1 MRFTNTHIVLAASNS
16 NLATQRRQMN
26 LMSVVHLSPTPL
38 VGAPSRLAAAQR
50 AAGLRAECI
59 VLADY
64 PKKLAGKFVDDAILW
79 FSGDV
84 AVGLAE
90 RLISNAEIIHIH
102 NDLPLDLARRFL
114 DMAPDAKWVYHV
126 HSPLREGPLF
136 TRRDFELPFVFS
148 AKLVV
153 AQYQPR
159 VYPDFLPVPNLVDAL
174 PNCNERAIGETLR
187 VLFSP
192 THVRGGR
199 WNDKGSNAT
208 LEILQSLAK
217 AGSIELVIP
226 SDPLSPGC
234 LMALRRSTHVSID
247 EVMTGAFHLVSL
259 ESLCAGNA
267 VLNGADFLSN
277 MALMSS
283 IGADEPAPFRRVG
296 LHDLRENLLEL
307 ASNPELTAALQRAA
321 KEYFERWLLPSRLV
335 DRYLSIYERVLD
347 ADHAVV

>member
-1 MRFTNTHIVLAASNS
+1 
-16 NLATQRRQMN
+16 
-26 LMSVVHLSPTPL
+26 
-38 VGAPSRLAAAQR
+38 
-50 AAGLRAECI
+50 
-59 VLADY
+59 
-64 PKKLAGKFVDDAILW
+64 VDDAILW

-102 NDLPLDLARRFL
+102 NDLPLDLAIRFL
-114 DMAPDAKWVYHV
+114 EMAPAAKWVYHV

-136 TRRDFELPFVFS
+136 TRRDLELPFVFS

-159 VYPDFLPVPNLVDAL
+159 LYPDFLPVPNIVDAL
-174 PNCNERAIGETLR
+174 PNCAERAIGETLR

-192 THVRGGR
+192 THERGGGR
-199 WNDKGSNAT
+199 WNDKGSAAT
-208 LEILQSLAK
+208 LETLHSLAK
-217 AGSIELVIP
+217 AGSIEFVIP
-226 SDPLSPGC
+226 KDPLSPSC

-247 EVMTGAFHLVSL
+247 EVITGAFHLISL
-259 ESLCAGNA
+259 EGLCAGNA

-277 MALMSS
+277 MTLMSS

-296 LHDLRENLLEL
+296 QHDLRENLLEL
-307 ASNPELTAALQRAA
+307 ASDPELTAKLQRAS

-347 ADHAVV
+347 ADHDVA